1 MTVYYCLYSILLVSG
16 LIFVKRDNK
25 IELQKKQNRN
35 YTIFACL
42 LLIALFALRHPSMGV
57 DLGYGRSY
65 GYLNQFKLISGKNWF
80 SVFTD
85 EFMNYERAYIIL
97 NKIIGIFTDDIQI
110 FLFVITTIA
119 LIPIFY
125 YIHKNS
131 DDVVLSTVIFMGIP
145 VFEMYFSGLRQ

>member
-1 MTVYYCLYSILLVSG
+1 MTVYYCLYGVLLVTG
-16 LIFVKRDNK
+16 LIITRKENK

-57 DLGYGRSY
+57 DLGYGSPY
-65 GYLNQFKLISGKNWF
+65 GYLGQFQYISEKSWL

-85 EFMNYERAYIIL
+85 KFTNYERAYVVL

-110 FLFVITTIA
+110 FLFVITAIA

-125 YIHKNS
+125 YIHK
-131 DDVVLSTVIFMGIP
+131 IFI
-145 VFEMYFSGLRQ
+145 